1 MEIIVVAHLGGIR
14 RVMGFLDN
22 PGLES
27 GLRIPDVTGDGLR
40 ERILKDQISKIE
52 KKWLRVGP

>member
-1 MEIIVVAHLGGIR
+1 
-14 RVMGFLDN
+14 MGFLDN